1 LQLPLLLLLL
11 VFRRHPERSE
21 EPLYWSLLLLL
32 LLRLL
37 LLLLLRLL
45 LRLRLRLRLLL
56 LLLLLLRL
64 LLLLLLLLR
73 LPLLLL
79 FWLSFRAKRG
89 TCFSREA
96 RPFYRISRGLQA
108 PELKPPK
115 SGL

>member
-32 LLRLL
+32 LL
-37 LLLLLRLL
+37 LLRLL
-45 LRLRLRLRLLL
+45 LRLRLRLL
-56 LLLLLLRL
+56 L

-96 RPFYRISRGLQA
+96 RPFYRISRGRQA

>member
-1 LQLPLLLLLL
+1 MQLPLLLLLL

-45 LRLRLRLRLLL
+45 LRLRLRLLL

>member
-32 LLRLL
+32 RLL

-45 LRLRLRLRLLL
+45 LRLRLRLLLLL
-56 LLLLLLRL
+56 LLLLLLR
-64 LLLLLLLLR
+64 LLLLLLLR

>member
-1 LQLPLLLLLL
+1 
-11 VFRRHPERSE
+11 
-21 EPLYWSLLLLL
+21 
-32 LLRLL
+32 LL

-45 LRLRLRLRLLL
+45 LRLRLR
-56 LLLLLLRL
+56 
-64 LLLLLLLLR
+64 LLLLLLLR